1 MLSER
6 EKMKEIFLCF
16 VGMLV
21 SAYLPIYKSIQKA
34 SYELHKK
41 VISGFV
47 NVSQPERKEKVLS
60 RLCHDVCY

>member
-6 EKMKEIFLCF
+6 EKMKEVLLCF
-16 VGMLV
+16 VGMIV
-21 SAYLPIYKSIQKA
+21 SANLPIHKIIQKA

-41 VISGFV
+41 VISVFV

-60 RLCHDVCY
+60 RLCKDACY